1 MPNDII
7 QAETSDEITVIVRTA
22 DQARKAEV
30 SVSHDTTCGELI
42 ANAVENWSLDSSIDY
57 SIANVTQNLALDP
70 DLTMS
75 KSGVEQ
81 GDMLEVQPVL
91 VAGYER

>member
-42 ANAVENWSLDSSIDY
+42 ANAVENWSLT
-57 SIANVTQNLALDP
+57 V
-70 DLTMS
+70 
-75 KSGVEQ
+75 
-81 GDMLEVQPVL
+81 
-91 VAGYER
+91 R